1 MHTSTAT
8 VAVLPEAGNVD
19 VEIRPEDIN
28 IDVFRSGGH
37 GGESGTTT
45 DSAVSSAHLPTGMVI
60 NCRGK
65 RS

>member
-8 VAVLPEAGNVD
+8 VAVPPEAGDVY
-19 VEIRPEDIN
+19 VEIRPEDIK

-45 DSAVSSAHLPTGMVI
+45 NSAVSLTHLPTSVVI
-60 NCRGK
+60 NCQGK